1 MGNYIN
7 NSFNGTKVKSDFYV
21 LKGIIENILD
31 YAGLKNRYS
40 FVESTEESLHPG
52 ISADIYLDRKKVG
65 FFGRIHPIIE
75 KSEVY
80 VMELSINDLDVKT
93 KDIKYKPASKLPNI
107 KKDIAFVMPLS
118 MKNEDVI
125 KVIKHAGGRLLTDIS
140 VFDLYVG
147 ENIGEGNKSIAYS
160 LTFEDL
166 NRTLTDEEVMSVFN
180 NIINEVETKLN
191 IKLRSI

>member
-1 MGNYIN
+1 M
-7 NSFNGTKVKSDFYV
+7 
-21 LKGIIENILD
+21 
-31 YAGLKNRYS
+31 
-40 FVESTEESLHPG
+40 
-52 ISADIYLDRKKVG
+52 
-65 FFGRIHPIIE
+65 
-75 KSEVY
+75 
-80 VMELSINDLDVKT
+80 
-93 KDIKYKPASKLPNI
+93 
-107 KKDIAFVMPLS
+107 KKDLAFVMPLS

-180 NIINEVETKLN
+180 NIISEVENKLN